1 MQIYVR
7 IKSVG
12 KRKDI
17 LAPTPYTISD
27 SIENLRQLLTV
38 IAETE
43 VAKYNQKEADAQL
56 IPYLTQ
62 EEVDAQADMGKVS
75 FGQIYS
81 AHKANREK
89 AVENVIQCWEDGLVR
104 VFMEDTELTELDAPL
119 TIAEGAV
126 FTFIRLTFL
135 AGRMW

>member
-7 IKSVG
+7 IKAVG

-17 LAPTPYTISD
+17 LAPTPYTIPD
-27 SIENLRQLLTV
+27 SIENLRQFLTT

-43 VAKYNQKEADAQL
+43 VAKYNQKEADTQW
-56 IPYLTQ
+56 ISYLTQ
-62 EEVDAQADMGKVS
+62 EEIDAQADLGKVS
-75 FGQIYS
+75 FGRIYS
-81 AHKANREK
+81 ERKANKEK
-89 AVENVIQCWEDGLVR
+89 AVENVIQCWKDGLVR
-104 VFMEDTELTELDAPL
+104 VFMGDTELTELDAPL
-119 TIAEGAV
+119 SIAEGAV

>member
-7 IKSVG
+7 IKTVG

-17 LAPTPYTISD
+17 LSPTPYAIPD
-27 SIENLRQLLTV
+27 SIGNLRQFLTI

-43 VAKYNQKEADAQL
+43 VTKYNQKEADTQL
-56 IPYLTQ
+56 ISYLTQ
-62 EEVDAQADMGKVS
+62 EEIDARAGTGKVS
-75 FGQIYS
+75 FGRIYS
-81 AHKANREK
+81 QRKANQKK

-104 VFMEDTELTELDAPL
+104 VFMEQTELTELDAPL

-135 AGRMW
+135 AGGMW